1 MLKRLETLLK
11 KENDK
16 EDNANPEKVKKIEDM
31 ISKLSQ
37 KESWQ
42 IDGTKLGSLF
52 EREIKALEN
61 MESLNESKYQN
72 LSIKDR
78 FSKLL

>member
-1 MLKRLETLLK
+1 
-11 KENDK
+11 
-16 EDNANPEKVKKIEDM
+16 M
-31 ISKLSQ
+31 ISSVSA

-42 IDGTKLGSLF
+42 INGTQLGSLF

-61 MESLNESKYQN
+61 MDSLNESKYQN
-72 LSIKDR
+72 LSVKDR